1 MRASRLLSILTTL
14 QAKGQVTAPELAG
27 ACEVSVRTIY
37 RDIDALAAA
46 GIPVY
51 AERGAEGG
59 FRLLDGYRV
68 RLNGLSAAETDA
80 LFMAGLPGPAA
91 ALGLDGAMS
100 AAQTKLVAALP
111 QSLRANASRMQARF
125 HLDAPGWFGE
135 AEEPQHLRAI
145 ADALLA
151 DRLIDI
157 RYQSWRA
164 EKRRR
169 VAPLGLVLKGGSW
182 YLAGLVERSV
192 RTYRVARILDCTV
205 TDETF
210 TRPAEFDLAAHWRAA
225 TERLEAELHP
235 KQATVRLSP
244 LGVKLLEAFTQ
255 PYVRARTRLAD
266 DADSDGWRIATIPT
280 GTTLWHAAGEL
291 LRFGAEAEVLDPP
304 ELRAK
309 MAELVQAMSK
319 RYGAAATTR

>member
-14 QAKGQVTAPELAG
+14 QAKGQASAPELAE

-37 RDIDALAAA
+37 RDIDALSAA

-68 RLNGLSAAETDA
+68 RLNGLSPAETDA

-100 AAQTKLVAALP
+100 AAQSKLVAALP
-111 QSLRANASRMQARF
+111 QASRATAGRMQARF

-135 AEEPQHLRAI
+135 AEEPQHLRPI
-145 ADALLA
+145 ADALL
-151 DRLIDI
+151 REVLVDI
-157 RYQSWRA
+157 RYQTWRA

-169 VAPLGLVLKGGSW
+169 IAPLGLVLKGGSW
-182 YLAGLVERSV
+182 YLAGGVERSV
-192 RTYRVARILDCTV
+192 RTYRVARILDCAV
-205 TDETF
+205 TTDSF
-210 TRPAEFDLAAHWRAA
+210 ARPADFDLAAYWRAA
-225 TERLEAELHP
+225 TERLEAEMHP
-235 KQATVRLSP
+235 NAATVRLSP
-244 LGVKLLEAFTQ
+244 LGVKLLEVWSQ
-255 PYVRARTRLAD
+255 PYVRARTRLAAEA
-266 DADSDGWRIATIPT
+266 DADGWRIATIPT

-291 LRFGAEAEVLDPP
+291 LRFGPEAEVLDPP

-309 MAELVQAMSK
+309 MAELAAAMTR
-319 RYGAAATTR
+319 RYGRS

>member
-14 QAKGQVTAPELAG
+14 QARGQVTAPELAD

-68 RLNGLSAAETDA
+68 RLNGLSPTETDA

-111 QSLRANASRMQARF
+111 ESLRANAGRMQARF

-135 AEEPQHLRAI
+135 SEEPTHLRTI

-169 VAPLGLVLKGGSW
+169 VAPLGLVLKGGGW
-182 YLAGLVERSV
+182 YLAGQVERSV
-192 RTYRVARILDCTV
+192 RTYRVARVLDCTV
-205 TDETF
+205 TVETF
-210 TRPAEFDLAAHWRAA
+210 ARPADFDLAAYWRAA

-235 KQATVRLSP
+235 KLATVRLSP
-244 LGVKLLEAFTQ
+244 LGVRLLEALSQ

-266 DADSDGWRIATIPT
+266 EADADGWRIATIPT
-280 GTTLWHAAGEL
+280 GTTLWHAVGEL
-291 LRFGAEAEVLDPP
+291 LRFGPEAEVLDPP

-309 MAELVQAMSK
+309 MTEMAGAMAK
-319 RYGAAATTR
+319 RYGASATTT

>member
-14 QAKGQVTAPELAG
+14 QAKGQVTAPELAD

-37 RDIDALAAA
+37 RDIDALSAA

-68 RLNGLSAAETDA
+68 RLNGLSPAETDA

-100 AAQTKLVAALP
+100 AAQSKLVAALP
-111 QSLRANASRMQARF
+111 PSHRANAGRMQARF

-135 AEEPQHLRAI
+135 AEEPVHLRAI

-151 DRLIDI
+151 DRQIDI
-157 RYQSWRA
+157 RYQTWRA

-182 YLAGLVERSV
+182 YLAGGVERSV
-192 RTYRVARILDCTV
+192 RTYRVARILDCAVST
-205 TDETF
+205 ESF
-210 TRPAEFDLAAHWRAA
+210 ARPADFDLAAYWRAA
-225 TERLEAELHP
+225 TERLEAEMHP
-235 KQATVRLSP
+235 NAATVRLSP
-244 LGVKLLEAFTQ
+244 RGVKLLEVWSQ

-266 DADSDGWRIATIPT
+266 DADADGWRIATIPT

-291 LRFGAEAEVLDPP
+291 LRFGPEVEVIDPP

-309 MAELVQAMSK
+309 MAELAAAMAK
-319 RYGAAATTR
+319 RYGGSAERM

>member
-14 QAKGQVTAPELAG
+14 QAKGQVTAPELAE

-37 RDIDALAAA
+37 RDVDALAAA

-91 ALGLDGAMS
+91 ALGLDAMT

-157 RYQSWRA
+157 RYQTWRA

-182 YLAGLVERSV
+182 YLAGQVERSV
-192 RTYRVARILDCTV
+192 RTYRVARVLDCTV
-205 TDETF
+205 TEETF
-210 TRPAEFDLAAHWRAA
+210 ARPPDFDLAAHWRAA

-235 KQATVRLSP
+235 SEAKVKLSP
-244 LGVKLLEAFTQ
+244 FGVKLLEVVSQ
-255 PYVRARTRLAD
+255 PYVKARTRIG
-266 DADSDGWRIATIPT
+266 ADSDADGWRIATIPI
-280 GTTLWHAAGEL
+280 GTTHWHAASEL
-291 LRFGAEAEVLDPP
+291 LRFGPEAEVLDPP
-304 ELRAK
+304 ELREK
-309 MAELVQAMSK
+309 MAELSRAMAK
-319 RYGAAATTR
+319 RYGA